1 MKRIT
6 EEIGRKLVQEGLLTE
21 DRLTECLQSAETEGI
36 SLDQI
41 LISRG
46 LVPEDHVLQLLSH
59 ALFLPYFTDLT
70 DFEVPMDFVDR
81 IPVHFARAYNLVG
94 VGAENGIMRV
104 ATCSPLSVHPMDE
117 LASLLGL
124 EIEPVLA
131 PRIEISALIN
141 QGYQSKADLVDEALE
156 GLDEDEILG
165 AAKEVELAEDVLDV
179 HNKAPIIKLVN
190 MILFRALKMRAS
202 DIHIQPYEEK
212 LQIRYRID
220 GVLHDVLTPPKQ
232 VQEAII
238 SRVKVMGR
246 MDIAERR
253 MPQDGRATIRVADA
267 EVDLRISSVPT
278 NYGER
283 IVLRLL
289 DKSAR
294 LYALEELGLS
304 DDGQDLMAE
313 LIRYSH
319 GIIFVTG
326 PTGSGKTTTLYA
338 VLNRLN
344 SKEKNVITIEDPIEY
359 HLKGISQIQV
369 ATKKGLTFA
378 EGLRS
383 LLRQDPDVMMVGEVR
398 DKETATIAIQS
409 ALTGHLVFS
418 TLHTNDASGA
428 VTRMLDLGVEPYLV
442 SSTVQAALAQRLVRL
457 ICPHCR
463 VSYKPSVE
471 ELGEVG
477 LTFDDIPSGLLYKGE
492 RCGKC
497 MDTGYLGRTGIFELL
512 LAEDNVRTQIMRRE
526 GASFIK
532 KNAVDRGLITLR
544 MDGAKKVAK
553 GLTTVEE
560 VIKVTQMDV
569 F

>member
-1 MKRIT
+1 MEKIT
-6 EEIGRKLVQEGLLTE
+6 LTLGEKLLEEGVLTE
-21 DRLTECLQSAETEGI
+21 GRLEECGQIVVTEGV
-36 SLDQI
+36 SLDQV
-41 LISRG
+41 LVSRG
-46 LVPEDHVLQLLSH
+46 LVPEERVLELLSRE
-59 ALFLPYFTDLT
+59 LFLPFFPDLG
-70 DFEVPMDFVDR
+70 DIDVPEPYIDR
-81 IPVHFARAYNLVG
+81 VPVHFARSYSLVG
-94 VGAENGIMRV
+94 VGAEDGVMRV
-104 ATCSPLSVHPMDE
+104 ATCSPFNIHPMDE
-117 LASLLGL
+117 LACILDL

-131 PRIEISALIN
+131 PRVEIAALISR
-141 QGYQSKADLVDEALE
+141 GYQRKADMVDEALE
-156 GLDEDEILG
+156 DLDEEEILG
-165 AAKEVELAEDVLDV
+165 AAKEVQLAEDVLDV
-179 HNKAPIIKLVN
+179 YNKPPIIKLVN
-190 MILFRALKMRAS
+190 MVMFQALKMRAS

-212 LQIRYRID
+212 LQVRYRID
-220 GVLHDVLTPPKQ
+220 GVLHDILTPPKP
-232 VQEAII
+232 VQDAVI

-253 MPQDGRATIRVADA
+253 LPQDGRATIRVGNA

-283 IVLRLL
+283 IVMRLL

-294 LYALEELGLS
+294 LYELEELGL
-304 DDGQDLMAE
+304 DKVGQELMNQ

-369 ATKKGLTFA
+369 ASKKGLTFA
-378 EGLRS
+378 AGLRS

-418 TLHTNDASGA
+418 TLHTNDAAGA
-428 VTRMLDLGVEPYLV
+428 ATRMLDLGVEPYLV
-442 SSTVQAALAQRLVRL
+442 SSTVQAALAQRLVRI
-457 ICPHCR
+457 ICPNCR
-463 VSYKPSVE
+463 VSYKPTPE
-471 ELGEVG
+471 ELGEIG
-477 LTFDDIPSGLLYKGE
+477 LSFDDIPSGVLYKGTG
-492 RCGKC
+492 CDKC

-512 LAEDNVRTQIMRRE
+512 TVEDTVRTQIMRRE

-532 KNAVDRGLITLR
+532 KGAVDRGLITLR
-544 MDGAKKVAK
+544 MDGAKKVAQ
-553 GLTTVEE
+553 GVTTVEE
-560 VIKVTQMDV
+560 VIKVTQMDL

>member
-1 MKRIT
+1 
-6 EEIGRKLVQEGLLTE
+6 
-21 DRLTECLQSAETEGI
+21 
-36 SLDQI
+36 
-41 LISRG
+41 
-46 LVPEDHVLQLLSH
+46 
-59 ALFLPYFTDLT
+59 
-70 DFEVPMDFVDR
+70 
-81 IPVHFARAYNLVG
+81 
-94 VGAENGIMRV
+94 
-104 ATCSPLSVHPMDE
+104 
-117 LASLLGL
+117 
-124 EIEPVLA
+124 
-131 PRIEISALIN
+131 
-141 QGYQSKADLVDEALE
+141 
-156 GLDEDEILG
+156 
-165 AAKEVELAEDVLDV
+165 
-179 HNKAPIIKLVN
+179 
-190 MILFRALKMRAS
+190 MRAS

-319 GIIFVTG
+319 AIIFVTG

>member
-1 MKRIT
+1 MEKST
-6 EEIGRKLVQEGLLTE
+6 LAIGEKLMFEGALTE
-21 DRLTECLQSAETEGI
+21 GRLKECAQIASSEGV
-36 SLDQI
+36 SVDQV
-41 LISRG
+41 LVSRG
-46 LVPEDHVLQLLSH
+46 LVPEERVLELLSKE
-59 ALFLPYFTDLT
+59 LFLPFFPDLT
-70 DFEVPMDFVDR
+70 DFDVPEPFVDR
-81 IPVHFARAYNLVG
+81 VPVHFARSYNLVG
-94 VGAENGIMRV
+94 VGAENGVMRV
-104 ATCSPLSVHPMDE
+104 ATSSPFNIHPMDE
-117 LASLLGL
+117 LAHILDL
-124 EIEPVLA
+124 EIEPVLSTKV
-131 PRIEISALIN
+131 EIAALISR
-141 QGYQSKADLVDEALE
+141 GYQRKSDMVDEALE
-156 GLDEDEILG
+156 DLDEDEILG

-179 HNKAPIIKLVN
+179 YNKAPIIKLVN
-190 MILFRALKMRAS
+190 MILFQALKMRAS
-202 DIHIQPYEEK
+202 DIHVQPYEEK

-220 GVLHDVLTPPKQ
+220 GVLHDILTPPKQ
-232 VQEAII
+232 VQEAVV
-238 SRVKVMGR
+238 SRVKVMGK

-253 MPQDGRATIRVADA
+253 LPQDGRATIRVGNA

-283 IVLRLL
+283 IVMRLL

-294 LYALEELGLS
+294 LYELEELGL
-304 DDGQDLMAE
+304 DRDGQELMNE

-344 SKEKNVITIEDPIEY
+344 STEKNVITIEDPIEY

-369 ATKKGLTFA
+369 ASKKGLTFA
-378 EGLRS
+378 AGLRS

-398 DKETATIAIQS
+398 DKETATISIQS

-442 SSTVQAALAQRLVRL
+442 SSTVQAALAQRLVRI
-457 ICPHCR
+457 ICPNCR
-463 VSYKPSVE
+463 VSYEPVPE
-471 ELGEVG
+471 ELGEIG
-477 LTFDDIPSGLLYKGE
+477 LSFEDIPSGVLYKGE
-492 RCGKC
+492 GCDKC

-512 LAEDNVRTQIMRRE
+512 TVEDTVRTQIMRRE

-532 KNAVDRGLITLR
+532 KAAVERGLITLR
-544 MDGAKKVAK
+544 MDGAKKVAR
-553 GLTTVEE
+553 GITTVEE
-560 VIKVTQMDV
+560 VIKVSQMDL

>member
-1 MKRIT
+1 MKATILT
-6 EEIGRKLVQEGLLTE
+6 IGGKLVEAGVLSEEKL
-21 DRLTECLQSAETEGI
+21 RECVENAAATSQT
-36 SLDQI
+36 LDQV
-41 LISRG
+41 LVSRG
-46 LVPEDHVLQLLSH
+46 LVSEGRVLPLLGE
-59 ALFLPYFTDLT
+59 ALDIPYYEELAS
-70 DFEVPMDFVDR
+70 FEVPAAFVNR
-81 IPVHFARAYNLVG
+81 VPVHFARSANLVG
-94 VGAENGIMRV
+94 VAQENGAIRV
-104 ATCSPLSVHPMDE
+104 ATASPLHVHPMDE
-117 LASLLGL
+117 VAEMLGA

-131 PRIEISALIN
+131 TRVEISALISR
-141 QGYQSKADLVDEALE
+141 GYQQKADIVDEALE
-156 GLDEDEILG
+156 NLDEEELLG
-165 AAKEVELAEDVLDV
+165 SAKEIEVTEDVLDV
-179 HNKAPIIKLVN
+179 HNKAPIIKLVS
-190 MILFRALKMRAS
+190 MLLFQALKMRAS
-202 DIHIQPYEEK
+202 DIHIQPYEEQLK
-212 LQIRYRID
+212 VRYRID
-220 GVLHDVLTPPKQ
+220 GVLHDILSPPKQ

-238 SRVKVMGR
+238 SRVKVMGK

-253 MPQDGRATIRVADA
+253 MPQDGRATIRMGNA

-278 NYGER
+278 NFGER
-283 IVLRLL
+283 IVMRLL

-294 LYALEELGLS
+294 LYELEELGL
-304 DDGQDLMAE
+304 DRTGKEVMNR

-359 HLKGISQIQV
+359 HLQGISQIQV

-378 EGLRS
+378 QGLRS

-418 TLHTNDASGA
+418 TLHTNDAAGA

-457 ICPHCR
+457 ICPHCKTA
-463 VSYKPSVE
+463 YEPTAE
-471 ELGEVG
+471 ELMEVG
-477 LTFDDIPSGLLYKGE
+477 LSFDDIPEGLLYRGAGCE
-492 RCGKC
+492 KC
-497 MDTGYLGRTGIFELL
+497 METGYLGRTGIFELL
-512 LAEDNVRTQIMRRE
+512 TVNDTVRTQIMRRE

-532 KNAVDRGLITLR
+532 KTAVDDGLITLR
-544 MDGAKKVAK
+544 MDGAKKVAR
-553 GLTTVEE
+553 GLTTTEE